1 MNDTQN
7 NQDVQKINDE
17 LNTILEEAK
26 QLSASMDEK
35 KKRAEERLDVIE
47 ADVDKSVQK
56 IDEITGNLDVVEK
69 EAGKELDELMMKQ
82 SEEIAVL
89 GQEDEQEDA
98 QEDE

>member
-26 QLSASMDEK
+26 KLGISMDEK
-35 KKRAEERLDVIE
+35 KKRAEERLDVME

-56 IDEITGNLDVVEK
+56 IDEITGNLDNAEK

-82 SEEIAVL
+82 SEEIAI
-89 GQEDEQEDA
+89 EEQEDM
-98 QEDE
+98 QEDK